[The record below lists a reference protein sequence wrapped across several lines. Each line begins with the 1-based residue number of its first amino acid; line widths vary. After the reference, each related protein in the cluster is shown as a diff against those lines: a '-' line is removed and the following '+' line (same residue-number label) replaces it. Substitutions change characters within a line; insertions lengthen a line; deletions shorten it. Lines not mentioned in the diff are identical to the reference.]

1 MTTMRFVSAKLPAT
15 RRYMYTPLDKREPSS
30 RVAVKAGFHLP
41 ARQPCYTPAEHIV
54 DIERHLCRFFGWQF
68 IR

>member
-1 MTTMRFVSAKLPAT
+1 
-15 RRYMYTPLDKREPSS
+15 MYTPLDKREPSS

-68 IR
+68 NR